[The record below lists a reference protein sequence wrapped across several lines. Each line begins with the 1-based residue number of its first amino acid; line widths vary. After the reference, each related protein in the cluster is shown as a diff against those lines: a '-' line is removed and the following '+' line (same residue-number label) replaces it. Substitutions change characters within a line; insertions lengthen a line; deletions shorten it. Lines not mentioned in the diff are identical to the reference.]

1 MKKIIIMALIL
12 ISIISCNSKK
22 TDNAEVT
29 ANTNAVNTNKLT
41 SAINT
46 NTLETN
52 TKEYEGY
59 ATNIYYSASS
69 AEKYSQAIADFNLI
83 KDKASLDEWQSK
95 YTDQTPIKFAIDYYP
110 TEEKAIELI
119 SYGADVNQ
127 KDFMGLT
134 PLMNASINGYVKLA
148 IELINHNADVNAR
161 ELDSRGNISAD
172 SLFYAVNANNS
183 LELVKVLLNSGANPN
198 IVYSDSEE
206 GNFTILDRSLYY
218 NNFEIFKTLV
228 ENGANIDKV
237 NDRGEP
243 FIVNAIRRERFDI
256 VKYLVEKGIDPKM
269 KYTDYR
275 NIPFSLLAATVNNN
289 DTKIAEYLID
299 KGADVNTKAIID
311 NYMEND
317 MTSNDKD
324 NSKEAINLILTA
336 IENGNTSLV
345 KLLIEKGADTT
356 VVNKEKKTVFDI
368 AREKGYDDILALEK

>member
-22 TDNAEVT
+22 NDNAEVT
-29 ANTNAVNTNKLT
+29 TNTNAVNTNNVETDTKLI
-41 SAINT
+41 SVINT
-46 NTLETN
+46 NTLESN

-83 KDKASLDEWQSK
+83 KDKASLDKWQSK

-127 KDFMGLT
+127 KDFRGLT

-198 IVYSDSEE
+198 IVYSDPDE

-256 VKYLVEKGIDPKM
+256 VKYLVEKGIDPAM
-269 KYTDYR
+269 KYELEEYYPNV
-275 NIPFSLLAATVNNN
+275 NISLLAGTLYNS
-289 DTKIAEYLID
+289 DTEMAKYLIEQ
-299 KGADVNTKAIID
+299 GADVNTPIPSEDGYPLLLQAVD
-311 NYMEND
+311 
-317 MTSNDKD
+317 
-324 NSKEAINLILTA
+324 
-336 IENGNTSLV
+336 NGNTSLV

-368 AREKGYDDILALEK
+368 AREKGYDDILELENK

>member
-1 MKKIIIMALIL
+1 MKKIIITALIL

-22 TDNAEVT
+22 NDNAEVT
-29 ANTNAVNTNKLT
+29 TNTNAVNTNNVETDTKLT

-127 KDFMGLT
+127 KDFSGLT

-198 IVYSDSEE
+198 IVYSDPDE

-228 ENGANIDKV
+228 ENGANISKV

-243 FIVNAIRRERFDI
+243 FIVDAIRRERFDI
-256 VKYLVEKGIDPKM
+256 VKYLVEKGIDPAM
-269 KYTDYR
+269 KYELEEYYPNV
-275 NIPFSLLAATVNNN
+275 NISLLAGTLYNS
-289 DTKIAEYLID
+289 DTEMAKYLIEQ
-299 KGADVNTKAIID
+299 GADVNTPIPSEDGYPLLLQAVD
-311 NYMEND
+311 NGKTE
-317 MTSNDKD
+317 
-324 NSKEAINLILTA
+324 
-336 IENGNTSLV
+336 LV

-368 AREKGYDDILALEK
+368 AREKGYDDILELENK